1 MVENEN
7 PCLKPDL
14 HHLNKKDPNP
24 HRHRNTALIS
34 GLNTVYS
41 LE

>member
-14 HHLNKKDPNP
+14 HHLNKKDPDP
-24 HRHRNTALIS
+24 HRNTSLIG